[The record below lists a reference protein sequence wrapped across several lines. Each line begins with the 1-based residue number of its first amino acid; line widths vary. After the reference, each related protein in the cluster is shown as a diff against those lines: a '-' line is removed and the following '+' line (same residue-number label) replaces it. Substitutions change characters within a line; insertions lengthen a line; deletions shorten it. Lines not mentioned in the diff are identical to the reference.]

1 MAGKISSG
9 IQGDIRKGFLLDLR
23 DDPDRVTK
31 AIARC
36 VDGLAMGYIFTDE
49 SDGTVLLNVDEG
61 DDNALI
67 SQAKHIVEYLRDELL
82 TDELATA

>member
-1 MAGKISSG
+1 MVTKMTKWMAGKISSG

-36 VDGLAMGYIFTDE
+36 VDGLAMG
-49 SDGTVLLNVDEG
+49 
-61 DDNALI
+61 
-67 SQAKHIVEYLRDELL
+67 
-82 TDELATA
+82 